1 VLRGEGGGPVAGH
14 ANRAT
19 PGRPDPRRRCAPCC
33 LRFGGAGEPAL
44 LPLVVRDRGRIL
56 RVLESDWQ
64 DPLRCTNLEQ
74 AFQRAGVGSED
85 GARRRV
91 AEAIVKDPR
100 LSDLLRW
107 HPSAYF
113 LTNEERPVARG
124 VLGLLESDRACGRSE
139 AVAALAAR
147 LRRPE
152 ERLVS
157 ALDALRWVGFVEE
170 DRATVRLSPRGPEF
184 LEGVGFYF
192 HEAQVEAERFNV
204 NCFHDFVLLTNPSY
218 RTRRLKNLR
227 RRADAPGMT
236 ARMLA
241 FLQRVR
247 ADQLVRKSYDRG
259 RVSLRDAC
267 AHCLE
272 EIRLTVCDA
281 RLGEVQPSRAWH
293 VRGGGCGVNNLF
305 CGPACAADWLKTRPF
320 LREEEQGP
328 VAALWEGG

>member
-1 VLRGEGGGPVAGH
+1 MEK
-14 ANRAT
+14 
-19 PGRPDPRRRCAPCC
+19 
-33 LRFGGAGEPAL
+33 
-44 LPLVVRDRGRIL
+44 IL

-74 AFQRAGVGSED
+74 AFQRAGVAFED

-113 LTNEERPVARG
+113 LTNEERLVARAA
-124 VLGLLESDRACGRSE
+124 LGLLESHRVWGRSE
-139 AVAALAAR
+139 AVVALAAR
-147 LRRPE
+147 LRKRE
-152 ERLVS
+152 ERVVP
-157 ALDALRWVGFVEE
+157 ALEALRWVGSVEE
-170 DRATVRLSPRGPEF
+170 DRMTLRLSPRSPEF

-192 HEAQVEAERFNV
+192 HEVQAEAERFNV
-204 NCFHDFVLLTNPSY
+204 NCFHDFVLLTSPSY
-218 RTRRLKNLR
+218 RARRLKNLR

-236 ARMLA
+236 PKMQA
-241 FLQRVR
+241 FLQRIP
-247 ADQLVRKSYDRG
+247 ADQLVRKPYDRG

-281 RLGEVQPSRAWH
+281 RLLEVRPSTAWH

-305 CGPACAADWLKTRPF
+305 CGPACAAEWLKTRPF